1 MSGPAYLKQPN
12 IARLPNLL
20 REIEEG
26 EIRIPRFQRPF
37 IWTTE
42 QRLLLLRSIYEGMP
56 IGSILLWRT
65 KDHDLKSYD
74 RLGPLRLSWS
84 LEEKRKDDV
93 RQYVLDGHQRLTTL
107 YVALGGGLQPVGDP
121 ALAGE
126 AEEEL
131 FEVGWPIFFDLEDR
145 RFKVQSYRGEPPVT
159 WLPLSIL
166 LDPFQLYEFQKRLV
180 QAGVDR
186 ALVNRAEAL
195 ASIFKDYSIP
205 VVPIVTEDLELATQ
219 SFQRVNSGGTT
230 MNEVHM
236 VSALTWS
243 PQFDLNERMQEIL
256 GELGEVGWQ
265 DLEEKMILH
274 TCKAA
279 LDLDIYYSDVLEIR
293 DAIKERPQVLREAT
307 DAIKAAA
314 GFLKE
319 WCRVHSPSVL
329 PYSFQIVLLAD
340 AIQRGTEGLKRGLKP
355 GAHEALARWFWL
367 TTYTEYF
374 AGISAVR
381 LAKALEHIRE
391 VARMEVDPEPPGMSR
406 EVRPFRRFDFRSA
419 RSRAMALRMAE
430 LQPWNGG
437 PDRSPHQLLADYGP
451 DAMPMLFPSREISAR
466 SAEGPENRFLA
477 HPGDAA
483 RVRRALMEPPGLFP
497 SDSEPILKSHAVDDQ
512 AAEALWKGDLT
523 GFLRLRRRNL
533 VELERVHVE
542 NLGLAYS
549 RS

>member
-12 IARLPNLL
+12 ITRLPNLL
-20 REIEEG
+20 REIQEG

-65 KDHDLKSYD
+65 KNHDLKSYD
-74 RLGPLRLSWS
+74 HLGPLHLSWS
-84 LEEKRKDDV
+84 LVEKGKDDV
-93 RQYVLDGHQRLTTL
+93 SQYVLDGHQRLTTL
-107 YVALGGGLQPVGDP
+107 YVALGGGLQPVSDP

-145 RFKVQSYRGEPPVT
+145 RFKVQSYRGEPHVS

-166 LDPFQLYEFQKRLV
+166 LDPFQLYEFQKTLV

-195 ASIFKDYSIP
+195 ASTFKDYSIP

-243 PQFDLNERMQEIL
+243 PQFDLNERMQEIR

-314 GFLKE
+314 GFLKDQ
-319 WCRVHSPSVL
+319 CKVHSPAVL

-340 AIQRGTEGLKRGLKP
+340 AIQRGTDGLQRDLEP
-355 GAHEALARWFWL
+355 GAPEALARWFWL

-391 VARMEVDPEPPGMSR
+391 VACMEVDPEPPGMSR

-419 RSRAMALRMAE
+419 RSRAIALRMAGR
-430 LQPWNGG
+430 QPWNGG
-437 PDRSPHQLLADYGP
+437 PNGSPYQLLADHGP
-451 DAMPMLFPSREISAR
+451 DALPMLFPSREISAR

-477 HPGDAA
+477 HPMDAA
-483 RVRRALMEPPGLFP
+483 RVRRALREPPGLFP
-497 SDSEPILKSHAVDDQ
+497 PDREFLKSHAVDAR
-512 AAEALWKGDLT
+512 AAEALWEGDLT
-523 GFLRLRRRNL
+523 EFLRLRRRNL
-533 VELERVHVE
+533 IDLERDHVE

-549 RS
+549 RG

>member
-1 MSGPAYLKQPN
+1 MKGPAYLWQPN

-20 REIEEG
+20 REIQEG

-65 KDHDLKSYD
+65 KEHDLKSYD
-74 RLGPLRLSWS
+74 RLGPLHLKWPAG
-84 LEEKRKDDV
+84 EKSKDDV

-107 YVALGGGLQPVGDP
+107 FAALGGGLQSTGDS
-121 ALAGE
+121 AEESE
-126 AEEEL
+126 AEEDSAEMS
-131 FEVGWPIFFDLEDR
+131 WPIFFDLEDR
-145 RFKVQSYRGEPPVT
+145 SFKARSHRNEPPVF

-166 LDPFQLYEFQKRLV
+166 LDPFRLYEFQKKLV
-180 QAGVDR
+180 EAGVDR

-195 ASIFKDYSIP
+195 ASTFKDYSIP

-219 SFQRVNSGGTT
+219 SFQRVNSGGTP

-243 PQFDLNERMQEIL
+243 PEFDLNERMQEIL

-265 DLEEKMILH
+265 GLEEKMILH

-279 LDLDIYYSDVLEIR
+279 LDLDIYYADVLEIR
-293 DAIKERPQVLREAT
+293 DAIKDHPEVLREAT
-307 DAIKAAA
+307 NALKAAA

-319 WCRVHSPSVL
+319 QCRVHSPAVL

-340 AIQRGTEGLKRGLKP
+340 AIRQ
-355 GAHEALARWFWL
+355 GAESPEVSSALARWFWL

-391 VARMEVDPEPPGMSR
+391 VARSGVDPEPPGMSR
-406 EVRPFRRFDFRSA
+406 EVRPLRRFDFRSA
-419 RSRAMALRMAE
+419 RSRAIALRMAE
-430 LQPWNGG
+430 LQPWKGT
-437 PDRSPHQLLADYGP
+437 PERSPHQLLADHGP
-451 DAMPMLFPSREISAR
+451 DALPMLLPSREVPGR
-466 SAEGPENRFLA
+466 SAEGPENRFLS
-477 HPGDAA
+477 HPAEA
-483 RVRRALMEPPGLFP
+483 TRIRRALREPPGLFP
-497 SDSEPILKSHAVDDQ
+497 PDTGLLESHAIDPQ
-512 AAEALWKGDLT
+512 AAEALWKGSLVE
-523 GFLRLRRRNL
+523 FLRLRRRAL
-533 VELERVHVE
+533 MDLERAHVE
-542 NLGLAYS
+542 RLGLTYT